1 MENEIDNYLISTGIE
16 KQKDIDNDIDIFIPE
31 YKGQNLKNN
40 ISFLNWKKLMLIQYG
55 ENAKI
60 FKCIKDNILYCT
72 SFNTCISYPIY
83 QSKCPKCKN
92 NICFYCSRNI
102 NDYFNETGTCCLKR
116 KIKCIFYQ
124 DCYRYINP
132 IIEEENINSF
142 TEALFLFITPITS
155 LLNYI
160 EHIQGI
166 FYYKLATKESR
177 QYIKVERYFDRL
189 KDISC
194 IEIINVL
201 IQILLLLPL
210 FIIHI
215 YFIIFLILISIPFK
229 FVPLKYFLGIH
240 FATI

>member
-1 MENEIDNYLISTGIE
+1 MENEKDNYLIDKEIPKKNE
-16 KQKDIDNDIDIFIPE
+16 IDIDIFIPE
-31 YKGQNLKNN
+31 YDGQKLNN
-40 ISFLNWKKLMLIQYG
+40 NKYFLNWKKLMLTEYG
-55 ENAKI
+55 QNAKI

-72 SFNTCISYPIY
+72 SFNECITYPIY

-92 NICFYCSRNI
+92 NICFYCYRNI

-142 TEALFLFITPITS
+142 FEALILSITPIIS
-155 LLNYI
+155 LLTYM

-166 FYYKLATKESR
+166 FFYKLATKESR
-177 QYIKVERYFDRL
+177 QYIKVERYLEHLNNIFF
-189 KDISC
+189 
-194 IEIINVL
+194 EIIPVL
-201 IQILLLLPL
+201 FQIILILPF

-229 FVPLKYFLGIH
+229 FIPLKYFLGIH
-240 FATI
+240 FATIN